1 MVITFLTVLFV
12 RPGLALLLINKFN
25 WGLDGAWIALVTD
38 QVLRSGL
45 VLLRYNSGKWKKIKI
60 K

>member
-1 MVITFLTVLFV
+1 
-12 RPGLALLLINKFN
+12 LAILLINQFG

-45 VLLRYNSGKWKKIKI
+45 VLLRYNSGKWKETKIK
-60 K
+60 